1 MLKSLKIANK
11 PRIEIANWDEQ
22 TDSKKERSS
31 SEQYDKIVENNKR

>member
-1 MLKSLKIANK
+1 MLEGIKIANK
-11 PRIEIANWDEQ
+11 PRLEITNWDEQ